1 MTREEFEA
9 VLALEGKYKLLV
21 EPSVYRWGYN
31 SKTEDPNH
39 AGWMFAGLKEINTI
53 ASVYGDHAA
62 TEEEVV
68 NRMIEF
74 WEGLK

>member
-9 VLALEGKYKLLV
+9 VLALEGKYKLFV
-21 EPSVYRWGYN
+21 EPSVYRWG
-31 SKTEDPNH
+31 SSLETEDPHH
-39 AGWMFAGLKEINTI
+39 AGWMFAGLKEIGTI
-53 ASVYGDHAA
+53 NSVFGDHAA